1 MPGCA
6 PVTDALPHQDATLG
20 EVSLATNSTAQGPVA
35 NEKSPPKGEPPR
47 TAPESFEQDSARFQN
62 HPASQSKAVVA
73 SSNFV
78 WYRDAAVHTLP
89 PSNAEE
95 FQKIYDRQPTNQELV
110 SKIGSAAIGR
120 YVPGAS
126 SNPQDI
132 VSSKPFAITTV
143 LERRRNYADS
153 SFQTSDVAQ
162 CNKALLRA
170 KVKASLLVNKQRDA
184 ARAAGFR
191 VWSET
196 RDEYIVHSEQLPI
209 NIQFDAQGNAIGTN
223 VDGYSLPNIY
233 GEEIS
238 TSKEAKDYASSA
250 GMISTPLPTPLLPP
264 VHDPVNEMSTPQ
276 RIRALEPH
284 VPSDKSDPAPIEWY
298 GYIERIPIQ
307 DTVRIDGEEVERE
320 NPSGSRVSDQ
330 KTAREERGR
339 SGEVGE
345 REETMMVIGGE
356 RFADK
361 CIVYD
366 ATASTH
372 SSSTTTFDANSD
384 MSKKR
389 RLEDEWEMKTS
400 TSSPKRTKT
409 SSKLTNCLDLA
420 TSSPGDCFVRHQ
432 GQSAERNDAK
442 GPHVD
447 YRGVGEEQAPHKT
460 HKDKAGTK
468 AEQDDANSSA
478 QRESGRRNGSPA
490 DGFVTRHRSRSSVE
504 RRSEDPYEE
513 EQQRHNA
520 AHGGEDGSR
529 THCGYSG
536 KQTRLGGR
544 EESDEEHKTVARM
557 VSACKQEDDR
567 RVQRVQR
574 TERDEPAERQKQEEP
589 EIQRARAAKN
599 QRKLEIEERKR
610 AQEANRQHQQEED
623 RDQRH
628 RRDNSHDKS
637 KKARRQKAKQDVETS
652 EPVDP
657 YAAARQAEAKRR
669 EIVFA
674 ARGAGEAD
682 SRTHERPP
690 TRDDGPG
697 RLDVEQSKPEK
708 KVAERKVTKARPSR
722 TARGELERYD
732 PRKKFGGGK

>member
-1 MPGCA
+1 
-6 PVTDALPHQDATLG
+6 
-20 EVSLATNSTAQGPVA
+20 
-35 NEKSPPKGEPPR
+35 
-47 TAPESFEQDSARFQN
+47 
-62 HPASQSKAVVA
+62 VVA

-78 WYRDAAVHTLP
+78 WYRNAAVHTLP

-120 YVPGAS
+120 YVPGPS
-126 SNPQDI
+126 SNPHDI
-132 VSSKPFAITTV
+132 VSSKPFAIPTV
-143 LERRRNYADS
+143 PERRPNYADS

-196 RDEYIVHSEQLPI
+196 RDNYIVHSEQLPI
-209 NIQFDAQGNAIGTN
+209 NVQFDTKGNAIGTN

-233 GEEIS
+233 GQEIS

-250 GMISTPLPTPLLPP
+250 GMSFTPLPTPLPPP
-264 VHDPVNEMSTPQ
+264 VHDSVTEMSTPQ

-307 DTVRIDGEEVERE
+307 ATERIDSEGDERE
-320 NPSGSRVSDQ
+320 RPVGSRVSEQ
-330 KTAREERGR
+330 NAAREEQDKL
-339 SGEVGE
+339 GEVG
-345 REETMMVIGGE
+345 RKEETMLVIGGE
-356 RFADK
+356 RFADEY
-361 CIVYD
+361 IVYD

-372 SSSTTTFDANSD
+372 SSSTTTFDAKSD

-389 RLEDEWEMKTS
+389 KSMDEWEMKTS
-400 TSSPKRTKT
+400 TSSPKRMKT
-409 SSKLTNCLDLA
+409 SPERTISPKLA
-420 TSSPGDCFVRHQ
+420 TSSPGDCLARHQ
-432 GQSAERNDAK
+432 GKSAEGNDVK
-442 GPHVD
+442 GPHID
-447 YRGVGEEQAPHKT
+447 CREIGEEETPHRA
-460 HKDKAGTK
+460 HEDKAGPRD
-468 AEQDDANSSA
+468 EQSDVNPSA
-478 QRESGRRNGSPA
+478 QHEFRRPSRSPDGGRVVRYE
-490 DGFVTRHRSRSSVE
+490 TRSSVGHQSENPYKEE
-504 RRSEDPYEE
+504 R
-513 EQQRHNA
+513 QRHNA
-520 AHGGEDGSR
+520 AHEGEDGSR
-529 THCGYSG
+529 THCEYSG
-536 KQTRLGGR
+536 KQSRLR
-544 EESDEEHKTVARM
+544 EDKESDEQYEAVARM
-557 VSACKQEDDR
+557 VSACKQEDNR

-574 TERDEPAERQKQEEP
+574 IEGRSTAEHQRQEES

-610 AQEANRQHQQEED
+610 AQDANRQRQQEED
-623 RDQRH
+623 KDRRH
-628 RRDNSHDKS
+628 HRNDSRDKS
-637 KKARRQKAKQDVETS
+637 KKVSRKAAKQDVEPS

-669 EIVFA
+669 ELEFA
-674 ARGAGEAD
+674 AHGAGEAD
-682 SRTHERPP
+682 SRTRERPP
-690 TRDDGPG
+690 ARDDGPG

-708 KVAERKVTKARPSR
+708 KVVERKVTKARPSR

>member
-35 NEKSPPKGEPPR
+35 NETSPPKSEPPR
-47 TAPESFEQDSARFQN
+47 TAPESFEQDSTRFQN

-78 WYRDAAVHTLP
+78 WYRNAAVHTLP

-120 YVPGAS
+120 YVPGPS
-126 SNPQDI
+126 SNPHDI
-132 VSSKPFAITTV
+132 VSSKPFAIPTV
-143 LERRRNYADS
+143 PERCPNYADS
-153 SFQTSDVAQ
+153 SFQTSDIAQ
-162 CNKALLRA
+162 CNNALLRA
-170 KVKASLLVNKQRDA
+170 KVKASLLVNKQGDA

-191 VWSET
+191 VWSES

-209 NIQFDAQGNAIGTN
+209 NVQFDAQGNAIGTN

-238 TSKEAKDYASSA
+238 TSKEAKDYASGA
-250 GMISTPLPTPLLPP
+250 GMTSTPLPPPLLPL
-264 VHDPVNEMSTPQ
+264 VHDPVNEVSAPQ

-284 VPSDKSDPAPIEWY
+284 VPNDKSDPAPIEWY
-298 GYIERIPIQ
+298 GYIECIPVQ
-307 DTVRIDGEEVERE
+307 NTVRIDGEEVEQE
-320 NPSGSRVSDQ
+320 KPSGSRVSDQ
-330 KTAREERGR
+330 KVAREERGR
-339 SGEVGE
+339 SGEVEE

-361 CIVYD
+361 YIVYD

-389 RLEDEWEMKTS
+389 RLEDEWEMKMS

-409 SSKLTNCLDLA
+409 SPKLANCLDLA

-442 GPHVD
+442 GSHID
-447 YRGVGEEQAPHKT
+447 YGEIGGEETPHRA
-460 HKDKAGTK
+460 HEDKVGARG
-468 AEQDDANSSA
+468 EQSDSNRSA
-478 QRESGRRNGSPA
+478 QREFRRRSRSPSGGRVVRYK
-490 DGFVTRHRSRSSVE
+490 SRSSVE
-504 RRSEDPYEE
+504 RRPEDPHEE

-520 AHGGEDGSR
+520 AHEGEDGSP
-529 THCGYSG
+529 THCGYPSEQSRPGEGKESG
-536 KQTRLGGR
+536 EQ
-544 EESDEEHKTVARM
+544 HKAVTRM
-557 VSACKQEDDR
+557 VSTCKQEDNR

-574 TERDEPAERQKQEEP
+574 IEEEESAEHQKREES

-599 QRKLEIEERKR
+599 QRKLEIGERKR
-610 AQEANRQHQQEED
+610 AQAASRQRQEAED
-623 RDQRH
+623 RA
-628 RRDNSHDKS
+628 RRYRSDHSRAKS
-637 KKARRQKAKQDVETS
+637 KRARRQTAKQDVEPS
-652 EPVDP
+652 EPIDP
-657 YAAARQAEAKRR
+657 YAAARQAETKRR
-669 EIVFA
+669 ELAFA
-674 ARGAGEAD
+674 ARGTEEAD
-682 SRTHERPP
+682 SRTREWPP
-690 TRDDGPG
+690 ARNDGPG
-697 RLDVEQSKPEK
+697 RLDVERSKPEK
-708 KVAERKVTKARPSR
+708 KVEERKVTKSRPSR

-732 PRKKFGGGK
+732 PRKRFRGGK

>member
-1 MPGCA
+1 M
-6 PVTDALPHQDATLG
+6 
-20 EVSLATNSTAQGPVA
+20 
-35 NEKSPPKGEPPR
+35 
-47 TAPESFEQDSARFQN
+47 
-62 HPASQSKAVVA
+62 AVVA

-78 WYRDAAVHTLP
+78 WYRNAAVHTLP

-120 YVPGAS
+120 YVPGPS
-126 SNPQDI
+126 SNPYDI
-132 VSSKPFAITTV
+132 VSSKPFAIPTV
-143 LERRRNYADS
+143 PERRPNYADS

-196 RDEYIVHSEQLPI
+196 RDNYIVHSEQLPI
-209 NIQFDAQGNAIGTN
+209 NVQFDTKGNAIGTN

-233 GEEIS
+233 GQEIS

-250 GMISTPLPTPLLPP
+250 GMSFTPLPTPLPPP
-264 VHDPVNEMSTPQ
+264 VHDSVTEMSTPQ

-307 DTVRIDGEEVERE
+307 ATERIDSEGDERE
-320 NPSGSRVSDQ
+320 RPVGSRVSEQ
-330 KTAREERGR
+330 NAAREEQDKL
-339 SGEVGE
+339 GEVG
-345 REETMMVIGGE
+345 RKEETMLVIGGE
-356 RFADK
+356 RFADEY
-361 CIVYD
+361 IVYD

-372 SSSTTTFDANSD
+372 SSSTTTFDAKSD

-389 RLEDEWEMKTS
+389 KSMDEWEMKTS
-400 TSSPKRTKT
+400 TSSPKRMKT
-409 SSKLTNCLDLA
+409 SSERTNPLKLA
-420 TSSPGDCFVRHQ
+420 TSSPGDCLARYQ
-432 GQSAERNDAK
+432 GKYAEGNDAK
-442 GPHVD
+442 GPHID
-447 YRGVGEEQAPHKT
+447 YTKIGEEGTPHKA
-460 HKDKAGTK
+460 HEDKAG
-468 AEQDDANSSA
+468 ARDEQSDANPSA
-478 QRESGRRNGSPA
+478 QREFKRRSRSPGGGRVVRYE
-490 DGFVTRHRSRSSVE
+490 SRSSVE

-520 AHGGEDGSR
+520 AHEGEDGSR
-529 THCGYSG
+529 THCGYPDKQSRLREG
-536 KQTRLGGR
+536 K
-544 EESDEEHKTVARM
+544 ESDEQHKAVARM
-557 VSACKQEDDR
+557 VSARKQEDDR

-574 TERDEPAERQKQEEP
+574 MAREEPAERQKQEEL

-637 KKARRQKAKQDVETS
+637 KKARRQTAKQDVEIS

-722 TARGELERYD
+722 TARRELERYD